1 MWSTATYREDERGS
15 STIACHSCRRRKVKC
30 DRQLPRCH
38 VCIQT
43 DQTCKYPLRSLKPGP
58 KIGSIQRS
66 RKRTQAHASQKEDEQ
81 QDSSAGSPQ
90 DQWLDFE
97 ASKERVAV
105 YGGCNRAR
113 SQSSK
118 KAPCDRGKERSQADR
133 DCEWKHS
140 HFNMHDLSFVLHP
153 SHEVSTPEKEQE
165 HPQNDEIDQRRH
177 TLLQRAS
184 QDLQL
189 SQPMLDLL
197 IRIYFDN
204 MVAINI
210 FHEPTFGAKLGNMTS
225 SAQICALL
233 SAMMGYSARFYMSE
247 LQLNKNTGAEPAGD
261 EELPGPDHFLGL
273 AFRFIDEALD
283 ECGDDQPP
291 LCILQALIVATHC
304 QLTRGVHG
312 RAWRSLGLCVR
323 LAYELN
329 LHLVDALETERAGP
343 EDPIQWRD
351 NEEKRRAWWAIW
363 EMDVFAS
370 TIRRTP
376 TAVDW
381 AQMEILLPVDDS
393 DWFQDRPAPSSFLE
407 SDPSQRWK
415 STQEAGNQSPKA
427 WFLIINSIMKDAQ
440 LITSPHGVRWQSQQP
455 QRNGSDGHLNSHR
468 RSVNEARHKLEI
480 LANSVQ
486 CFAMALP
493 QHLRYRSQYLGFDP
507 PALVGSES
515 NQQLH
520 CGIYNIFVMTQLTR
534 LMIHRYEL
542 FADNVS
548 SRQIGRTGLPPASEE
563 TIGQLTSHLKDTN
576 NASVRQYFGAADN
589 IFMIVNRSSE
599 DHIKHMNPFL
609 LSTIWLASAVLLV
622 RQHYGPPSKLPD
634 LVKSRFDV
642 LYLTYK
648 RCIAFWNSKTA
659 MGQNLEMLER
669 RIEEDYRQQLANHQG
684 QSIEEPRWLH
694 TRRRNTST
702 SWVSEPFEGQGQDRR
717 SSTTTQVTN
726 SDRNGY
732 FEAPSTGSEVQ
743 TREGAPVKRQNNRR
757 VSFNRNKSKNGSRKL
772 LDTPPPSVAEESAPS
787 GSMNWRSTRARA
799 SPVTTAY
806 FRSSQQQQQGQLQ
819 DNGRDNGP
827 ETDPISAVH
836 IFSPISNES
845 ENPQM
850 PSMDTEMPSFINNSP
865 FMTMMNSQ
873 GAGNVELPRMDWR
886 DFEMP
891 MDLQDLLSGFSTY

>member
-1 MWSTATYREDERGS
+1 
-15 STIACHSCRRRKVKC
+15 
-30 DRQLPRCH
+30 
-38 VCIQT
+38 
-43 DQTCKYPLRSLKPGP
+43 
-58 KIGSIQRS
+58 
-66 RKRTQAHASQKEDEQ
+66 
-81 QDSSAGSPQ
+81 
-90 DQWLDFE
+90 
-97 ASKERVAV
+97 
-105 YGGCNRAR
+105 
-113 SQSSK
+113 
-118 KAPCDRGKERSQADR
+118 
-133 DCEWKHS
+133 
-140 HFNMHDLSFVLHP
+140 
-153 SHEVSTPEKEQE
+153 
-165 HPQNDEIDQRRH
+165 
-177 TLLQRAS
+177 
-184 QDLQL
+184 
-189 SQPMLDLL
+189 
-197 IRIYFDN
+197 

-210 FHEPTFGAKLGNMTS
+210 FHEPTFSAKLGNMTS
-225 SAQICALL
+225 VAQICALL
-233 SAMMGYSARFYMSE
+233 SAVIGYSARFYISE
-247 LQLNKNTGAEPAGD
+247 LQLNKDTGAEPTGD

-329 LHLVDALETERAGP
+329 LHLVDALETDRAGP

-376 TAVDW
+376 TAMDW
-381 AQMEILLPVDDS
+381 TQMEILLPVDDS

-455 QRNGSDGHLNSHR
+455 QRDGSDRHINGRR
-468 RSVNEARHKLEI
+468 RSVDEARQKLEI
-480 LANSVQ
+480 LANSIQ

-493 QHLRYRSQYLGFDP
+493 HHLRYRSQYLGFDP
-507 PALVGSES
+507 PAVGGSES

-548 SRQIGRTGLPPASEE
+548 FRQTSRTGLPPASDE
-563 TIGQLTSHLKDTN
+563 TIGQLTLHLKDTN
-576 NASVRQYFGAADN
+576 NASARQYFEAADN

-648 RCIAFWNSKTA
+648 RCIDFWNSKTA

-669 RIEEDYRQQLANHQG
+669 SIEEDHRQQLANRQG
-684 QSIEEPRWLH
+684 QSAEEPQRVH
-694 TRRRNTST
+694 SRRRNTNA
-702 SWVSEPFEGQGQDRR
+702 SWVSELFEGQGQDRR
-717 SSTTTQVTN
+717 SSATIHVAN
-726 SDRNGY
+726 SSRNGN
-732 FEAPSTGSEVQ
+732 FEAHPSTGSEVQ
-743 TREGAPVKRQNNRR
+743 TREGALIERQNNRR
-757 VSFNRNKSKNGSRKL
+757 ESVGNKSSNGSRKV
-772 LDTPPPSVAEESAPS
+772 LDTPPPSVVEESAAS
-787 GSMNWRSTRARA
+787 GSINWRPTRAQA
-799 SPVTTAY
+799 SPVTTTY
-806 FRSSQQQQQGQLQ
+806 FRWSQQQQQQGQLQ
-819 DNGRDNGP
+819 DNGRDDGP
-827 ETDPISAVH
+827 EIDPISAIHV
-836 IFSPISNES
+836 FSPISNES
-845 ENPQM
+845 ENPKM
-850 PSMDTEMPSFINNSP
+850 PSVDTEMPSFINNSS
-865 FMTMMNSQ
+865 FMTMMNSSS
-873 GAGNVELPRMDWR
+873 GDVEPLGMDSR
-886 DFEMP
+886 DFEMH
-891 MDLQDLLSGFSTY
+891 MDLQDLLSGWSGF